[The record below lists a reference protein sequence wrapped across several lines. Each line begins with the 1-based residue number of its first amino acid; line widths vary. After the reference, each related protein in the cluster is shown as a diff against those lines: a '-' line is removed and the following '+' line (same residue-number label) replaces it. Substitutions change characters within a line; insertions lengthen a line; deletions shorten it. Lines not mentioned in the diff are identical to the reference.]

1 MPTPSLRVCLPNCGL
16 LEKEH
21 IMLDPE
27 LSKQLRLLEIR
38 TDRIVEEITAGAYRS
53 VFRGRGIEFDEVRE
67 YTLED
72 DVRGIDW
79 NVSARMNAPYV
90 KKYVEEREL
99 SVLLA
104 VDVSASGAFG
114 AAEKSKR
121 RTASELAALLAF
133 SAGKNG
139 DKVGLLMFSDKIELY
154 VPPRS
159 GRIHTLRLI
168 REMLAFKPQST
179 GTDLA
184 LALREA
190 SSLMK
195 KRGIV
200 FLLSDLLSENFPL
213 LELKLLSRKQDVIAL
228 KLIDPV
234 EKEWSVSVSAV
245 LEDAES
251 GENVIFNGSSTARN
265 AVNGRLEELHEK
277 HRQFCKSAKV
287 DLIEIGSGEDVL
299 KPVISFFNRRKKRI
313 SRRS

>member
-1 MPTPSLRVCLPNCGL
+1 
-16 LEKEH
+16 
-21 IMLDPE
+21 MLDPE

-79 NVSARMNAPYV
+79 NVSARMNAPFV

-99 SVLLA
+99 SVLLV

-168 REMLAFKPQST
+168 REMLAFQPGSQ
-179 GTDLA
+179 GTDFS

-190 SSLMK
+190 SCLMK

-200 FLLSDLLSENFPL
+200 FLLSDLLSDDFPL
-213 LELKLLSRKQDVIAL
+213 LDLKMLSRRQDVIAL

-234 EKEWSVSVSAV
+234 EKEWNVSVAAQ

-251 GENVIFNGSSTARN
+251 GECVIYNGSSAARA
-265 AVNGRLEELHEK
+265 AVNGNLQSIHEQ
-277 HRQFCKSAKV
+277 HRKLCRSAKV

-299 KPVISFFNRRKKRI
+299 KPVISFFNQRKKRI
-313 SRRS
+313 FRRS